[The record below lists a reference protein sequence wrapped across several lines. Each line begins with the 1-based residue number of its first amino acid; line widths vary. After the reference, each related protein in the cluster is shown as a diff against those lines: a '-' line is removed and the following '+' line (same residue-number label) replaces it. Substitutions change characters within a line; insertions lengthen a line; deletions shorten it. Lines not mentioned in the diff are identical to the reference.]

1 MRKRDVDGHRSSIPA
16 PFFPRMDRPSEA
28 VSDTDVVGLRRD
40 MVSDILVLAGK
51 DVEQEFGVG
60 IKKLLSQYA
69 T

>member
-1 MRKRDVDGHRSSIPA
+1 
-16 PFFPRMDRPSEA
+16 
-28 VSDTDVVGLRRD
+28 